1 MSDKKNEAEL
11 EIKSLNLDQLDVEEL
26 EHRLEMA
33 VIGPPITNSPCGG
46 MKALTPS
53 VSS

>member
-33 VIGPPITNSPCGG
+33 VIGPPATNGCTTNTGG
-46 MKALTPS
+46 CYINA
-53 VSS
+53 